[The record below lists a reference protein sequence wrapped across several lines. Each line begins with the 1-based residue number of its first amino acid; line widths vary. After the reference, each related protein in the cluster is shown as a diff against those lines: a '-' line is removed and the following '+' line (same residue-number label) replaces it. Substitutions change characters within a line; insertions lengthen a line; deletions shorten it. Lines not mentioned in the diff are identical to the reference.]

1 MASQLISREAL
12 SRLDRHQVTLHV
24 LMSAVTERAR
34 DLGDEQLVALVAK
47 LAAVNDEHRHLLDAV
62 MEAIDES
69 R

>member
-1 MASQLISREAL
+1 
-12 SRLDRHQVTLHV
+12 
-24 LMSAVTERAR
+24 MSAVTERAR